1 MCIANQLIQLCS
13 HEEADTR
20 LLLHA
25 CDEVLQGHV
34 SILILDTDVIVIATS
49 CFDHIGVSE
58 LFTML
63 CVGTNIKYVPIREI
77 VRSLWPTISQ
87 VLSPFLAFTG
97 CNTVSSFI
105 HHSKRQ
111 FFATWQNMPGLRETF
126 LQVTKQPSQVTELQV
141 HDLEHFVMKT

>member
-1 MCIANQLIQLCS
+1 MFNLLSHAVMKRSPKLKRAYGTTGNMYIANQLIQLCS

-63 CVGTNIKYVPIREI
+63 CVGTSLKYVPIHEI
-77 VRSLWPTISQ
+77 VRSLWRTKSQ
-87 VLSPFLAFTG
+87 VLSPFLYYRYYR
-97 CNTVSSFI
+97 I
-105 HHSKRQ
+105 
-111 FFATWQNMPGLRETF
+111 
-126 LQVTKQPSQVTELQV
+126 
-141 HDLEHFVMKT
+141 